1 MKIKFMPMNVECD
14 VDPSKSLLEIA
25 KANGLKIKSICNG
38 VPSCAECRVR
48 ITSGDNSIPE
58 PSKAELSL
66 IGTSYFLD
74 GRRLSCQVRCFG
86 PVTVDLTE
94 QLNKVD
100 TQKKVRGFKQ
110 KDQKE
115 ISAVQDTMIL
125 SPVEA
130 QAQAQKAA
138 EKATEQAQHA
148 QERQQQKPQGS
159 PQPGLTP
166 KPQQQNNQNSNQ
178 NRQPNH
184 NQQRGQQGGGPRNQ
198 NQGGG
203 KNQNHQQR
211 QTQGQGSGQGGSGV
225 GKGNAKNHKPHT
237 NNQNTSRNNQNNNQN
252 RNQNQNQNS
261 NQNRNQNSNQNRNQN
276 QPNPKP
282 TAQAAGPVQGQQT
295 PAAVFAAQDGDKKPN
310 TND

>member
-25 KANGLKIKSICNG
+25 KENGLKIKSICNG

-58 PSKAELSL
+58 PSKAELNL

-94 QLNKVD
+94 QLAKVD

-125 SPVEA
+125 NPSEV

-138 EKATEQAQHA
+138 E
-148 QERQQQKPQGS
+148 
-159 PQPGLTP
+159 
-166 KPQQQNNQNSNQ
+166 
-178 NRQPNH
+178 
-184 NQQRGQQGGGPRNQ
+184 
-198 NQGGG
+198 
-203 KNQNHQQR
+203 
-211 QTQGQGSGQGGSGV
+211 
-225 GKGNAKNHKPHT
+225 
-237 NNQNTSRNNQNNNQN
+237 
-252 RNQNQNQNS
+252 
-261 NQNRNQNSNQNRNQN
+261 
-276 QPNPKP
+276 
-282 TAQAAGPVQGQQT
+282 
-295 PAAVFAAQDGDKKPN
+295 AV
-310 TND
+310 

>member
-1 MKIKFMPMNVECD
+1 MPMNVECD

-48 ITSGDNSIPE
+48 ILAGDNSIPE

-125 SPVEA
+125 NVVEA
-130 QAQAQKAA
+130 IPAA
-138 EKATEQAQHA
+138 KSSEPN
-148 QERQQQKPQGS
+148 QQQ
-159 PQPGLTP
+159 QPN
-166 KPQQQNNQNSNQ
+166 KPQQ
-178 NRQPNH
+178 PK
-184 NQQRGQQGGGPRNQ
+184 QQGQQQHRP
-198 NQGGG
+198 
-203 KNQNHQQR
+203 
-211 QTQGQGSGQGGSGV
+211 
-225 GKGNAKNHKPHT
+225 P
-237 NNQNTSRNNQNNNQN
+237 NNNQN
-252 RNQNQNQNS
+252 KNNNQNQQQGKKPQHSNQNQNQN
-261 NQNRNQNSNQNRNQN
+261 QRKPQ
-276 QPNPKP
+276 NPK
-282 TAQAAGPVQGQQT
+282 
-295 PAAVFAAQDGDKKPN
+295 
-310 TND
+310 